1 MKILVEKEFRY
12 GGETYGE
19 GEEIDLPERVG
30 EKVIEKGY
38 GRKIREEGMEPA
50 EKPPK
55 IENTPGPTEK
65 KTESSGKEPL
75 TIPVKT
81 GGKDLDRRDALLRKP
96 AGQRELEE
104 AESDQAAEEV
114 DERRR
119 GDRKRG
125 RALLPHAHQGHQ
137 HLPHFAG
144 TRHEGQAA
152 RQRKC
157 EIICSTG
164 VEK

>member
-81 GGKDLDRRDALLRKP
+81 GGKTWIDATLFFGNPRASENWKKRSQIRLQKKSMNDDGEIENEGEPFYLTPTRAINISP
-96 AGQRELEE
+96 ILQELGMKGKLH
-104 AESDQAAEEV
+104 DK
-114 DERRR
+114 
-119 GDRKRG
+119 GN
-125 RALLPHAHQGHQ
+125 
-137 HLPHFAG
+137 
-144 TRHEGQAA
+144 A
-152 RQRKC
+152 R
-157 EIICSTG
+157 
-164 VEK
+164 